1 VHALDLLDILTFRN
15 HQLIMMMKRVLT
27 LKMGSILPLDLLDL
41 LAQKFA
47 QPIEKERGVSLWSMI
62 KINIGKDLTKV
73 CLPVY
78 VNEPFSSL
86 HKCFEDKEL
95 KLIPSDRAYEWGK
108 ML

>member
-1 VHALDLLDILTFRN
+1 
-15 HQLIMMMKRVLT
+15 
-27 LKMGSILPLDLLDL
+27 MGSILPLELLDL
-41 LAQKFA
+41 LALKFP
-47 QPIEKERGVSLWSMI
+47 QPIEKEWGVSLWSMI
-62 KINIGKDLTKV
+62 KINIGKDVTKV

-95 KLIPSDRAYEWGK
+95 KLISSDRAYEWGK

>member
-1 VHALDLLDILTFRN
+1 
-15 HQLIMMMKRVLT
+15 M
-27 LKMGSILPLDLLDL
+27 KMGSILPLDLLDL
-41 LAQKFA
+41 LGRWRKKFP

-62 KINIGKDLTKV
+62 KINIGKDVTKV

-95 KLIPSDRAYEWGK
+95 KVIPSDRAYEWGK
-108 ML
+108 MV